1 MRNNYS
7 CVNNREDKIK
17 FVMPIRSIKL
27 KKHHSTV
34 TAESVSAESKRHV
47 PVISIVKDIQ
57 GDPKQ
62 QLKKCKRAHNAY
74 LMLAYPA

>member
-1 MRNNYS
+1 M
-7 CVNNREDKIK
+7 
-17 FVMPIRSIKL
+17 

-47 PVISIVKDIQ
+47 PVISIAKDIQ

-62 QLKKCKRAHNAY
+62 RLKKCKRAHNAY